1 MGKKR
6 GKDFRAGQQNARIF
20 QRDGWK
26 CVYCHYDGDDP
37 KKYVFLVAD
46 HLDPQ
51 TKTDDDYDEEH
62 DHTKVTACNCCN
74 SLKGAYR
81 PNGVTREEKIADT
94 LEKII
99 QPGRERLSEWYRQAK
114 HDTQDMRLLDCE
126 DCQRVFECGM
136 PIPDYD
142 VTISDDGKWHSGVNL
157 FPKDPEARGDDLQS
171 LFDYLV
177 AKGKIKK

>member
-6 GKDFRAGQQNARIF
+6 GKDFRGGQQNARIF
-20 QRDGWK
+20 RRDGWK

-37 KKYVFLVAD
+37 KRFVVLVAD

-51 TKTDDDYDEEH
+51 TKTNDDYDEEH

-81 PNGVTREEKIADT
+81 SKCVTREEIIADVI
-94 LEKII
+94 EKII
-99 QPGRERLSEWYRQAK
+99 RPGRERLAEWYRQAK
-114 HDTQDMRLLDCE
+114 HDTRDMRLLDCE
-126 DCQRVFECGM
+126 EGQKVFDGGIPM
-136 PIPDYD
+136 PAYD
-142 VTISDDGKWHSGVNL
+142 VTVGDDGSWHSGVTL
-157 FPKDPEARGDDLQS
+157 FSENPEASGEDLQT
-171 LFDYLV
+171 LFDFLV